1 MKNTRVLIV
10 DDSAVVRSV
19 LKELLSLDENIEV
32 IGEAVDPFDARDKI
46 KLLKPDVITLDIEM
60 PKMDGLTF
68 LSNLMRLNPMPVVML
83 STLTHTGA
91 DATLQALEAGA
102 VDFIAKPAVSAGD
115 ENLKRFQRDLVD
127 KVKAAATAAKKLKFR
142 RSSQKADTGIKSK
155 LNSKNIT
162 FDHNSIIAIGAST
175 GGTEAISDL
184 LRDLPENLPPIIV
197 TQHIPAS
204 FSDRFA
210 KRLNKQTR
218 MNVSEAKDGEVLKSN
233 HVYISPGSHH
243 LVIKK
248 HGHKMICKLNDG
260 EWVNRHKPSVEVMF
274 DSILAL
280 EPEKATIIM
289 LTGMGE
295 DGAKSMKELAQAG
308 AHTIAQNEASSLV
321 WGMPGAAVKMGAA
334 NEVIALNKI
343 AASLLQH
350 LSR

>member
-1 MKNTRVLIV
+1 MKNTKVLIV

-19 LKELLSLDENIEV
+19 LKELLSLDKNIDV

-68 LSNLMRLNPMPVVML
+68 LGNLMRLNPMPVIML
-83 STLTHTGA
+83 STLTHAGA

-142 RSSQKADTGIKSK
+142 RSAPKSALIVKSK
-155 LNSKNIT
+155 LSSKNINVGP
-162 FDHNSIIAIGAST
+162 NSIIAIGAST

-184 LRDLPENLPPIIV
+184 LRDLPENLPPIVI
-197 TQHIPAS
+197 TQHIPAN

-210 KRLNKQTR
+210 KRLNKQTG
-218 MNVSEAKDGEVLKSN
+218 MTVAEARDGDVLQSN

-248 HGHKMICKLNDG
+248 HGHKMVCRLDDG
-260 EWVNRHKPSVEVMF
+260 GWVNRHKPSVEVMF
-274 DSILAL
+274 DSILEV
-280 EPEKATIIM
+280 EPSKATVIM

-308 AHTIAQNEASSLV
+308 AHTIAQNEESSLV
-321 WGMPGAAVKMGAA
+321 WGMPGAAVKIGAV

-343 AASLLQH
+343 AACLLQH

>member
-19 LKELLSLDENIEV
+19 LKELLSLDKHIEV

-83 STLTHTGA
+83 STLTHAGA

-127 KVKAAATAAKKLKFR
+127 KVKAAASAVKKLKFR
-142 RSSQKADTGIKSK
+142 RSSQKNDTGANSK
-155 LNSKNIT
+155 LTTKNIT

-184 LRDLPENLPPIIV
+184 LLDLPENLPPIIV

-210 KRLNKQTR
+210 KRLNKQTQ
-218 MNVSEAKDGEVLKSN
+218 MTVVEAKDGEVLKSN

-248 HGHKMICKLNDG
+248 HGHKMICKLSDG
-260 EWVNRHKPSVEVMF
+260 DWVNRHKPSVEVMF
-274 DSILAL
+274 DSILEL
-280 EPEKATIIM
+280 EPTKATIIM

-295 DGAKSMKELAQAG
+295 DGAKSMKELALAG

-321 WGMPGAAVKMGAA
+321 WGMPGAAVKLGAA
-334 NEVIALNKI
+334 KEVIALNKI